1 KFPSTNQT
9 NVKFLFYNPSLAGD
23 DFILLHSTARGEIS
37 NPKWERELYRRN
49 PTEYSDDNYGDAKN
63 VQRNN
68 GRNARAFFEDF

>member
-1 KFPSTNQT
+1 
-9 NVKFLFYNPSLAGD
+9 
-23 DFILLHSTARGEIS
+23 
-37 NPKWERELYRRN
+37 LYRRN